1 MDQLPPCSALP
12 QKAMS
17 AASQHHPHHWGTSV
31 LMQAFPSLHCLLP
44 PTNQQSPSSTPSASN
59 GDGQPQTGPS
69 RCVLGTGG
77 GAKGG
82 QSQPA
87 GIGVSSIA
95 AEEIVGVL
103 PAGEQP
109 STSHCG
115 RKSRVRTKA
124 NPRVSHSPLHP
135 CTAQTP
141 AAPPALNAPPPK
153 LSQVSPTPRTLV
165 PRCQRSPAHSL
176 THPNAFPTLCCESP
190 APFRAPPAP
199 ACPHTPPD
207 SPTTTPG
214 LTPQLPGAGLDAVGE
229 PGLAALKHGGGKLR
243 GSGGKR

>member
-59 GDGQPQTGPS
+59 GDGQPQTGPC

-109 STSHCG
+109 SASHCG

-153 LSQVSPTPRTLV
+153 LSQVSPTPRTSCHAVSAAQLTPSRTPTHFLHSAANPPPRSVLPPPQRV
-165 PRCQRSPAHSL
+165 P
-176 THPNAFPTLCCESP
+176 THPQTAPQPPQGSPHSCRGPGWTLWENQAWQP
-190 APFRAPPAP
+190 LNMA
-199 ACPHTPPD
+199 
-207 SPTTTPG
+207 
-214 LTPQLPGAGLDAVGE
+214 AG
-229 PGLAALKHGGGKLR
+229 
-243 GSGGKR
+243 S